1 MVLPQ
6 LSEDDSVSRITLE
19 PGGFAN
25 HMGNREMI
33 DASKTWAV
41 ILAAGEGSRLR
52 ALTTLPSGVAIP
64 KQFCSLYEGPS
75 LLEEALRRGESVVD
89 RSRIC
94 AVVAEQHRCWWEGAL
109 GSLPERNVI
118 VQPQNRGTAN
128 GILLPLMHI
137 LLRGPSARIVLLP
150 SDHHVLQEAV
160 LTASLRDALEQ
171 LDWRCEETLLL
182 GIQPGEVDPELGYI
196 LPGGTDSRGALTIAR
211 FIEKPPQAVADELIR
226 AGGLWNA
233 FIVVTTAGALLDLFR
248 QRFPQVVEAMR
259 AAVQRDHEPGSSI
272 AAVAELYR
280 RLPIIDFSRD
290 IVAGQESKL
299 RVLPVRPCGWS
310 DLGTPKRVAQVLDRT
325 RRAKVALPGRPA
337 SPAHVSLA
345 AQHERMQ
352 FGGYRHPA
360 AAVQ

>member
-1 MVLPQ
+1 MAPLALVEHDL
-6 LSEDDSVSRITLE
+6 VSRITLE
-19 PGGFAN
+19 SGGAN
-25 HMGNREMI
+25 HMGNRQMVDESN
-33 DASKTWAV
+33 AWAV

-52 ALTTLPSGVAIP
+52 ALTTLPSGIAVP

-75 LLEEALRRGESVVD
+75 LLEEALRRGESVAD

-94 AVVAEQHRCWWEGAL
+94 AVVAAQHRRWWQDAL

-137 LLRGPSARIVLLP
+137 LRRDPSARIVLLP

-160 LTASLRDALEQ
+160 LTASLKDALEQ
-171 LDWRCEETLLL
+171 LDWRSEETLLL
-182 GIQPGEVDPELGYI
+182 GIQPGELDPDLGYI
-196 LPGGTDSRGALTIAR
+196 LPGGTDGRGALTVAR
-211 FIEKPPQAVADELIR
+211 FVEKPPQPVAGELIR

-233 FIVVTTAGALLDLFR
+233 FIVVTTAGALCDLFR
-248 QRFPQVVEAMR
+248 ERIPEVVEAMC
-259 AAVQRDHEPGSSI
+259 AAVQRDAQGFGI
-272 AAVAELYR
+272 AAVTELYP
-280 RLPIIDFSRD
+280 RLPTIDFSRD

-310 DLGTPKRVAQVLDRT
+310 DLGTPMRVAEVLDRA
-325 RRAKVALPGRPA
+325 RRAKAALPGRSA
-337 SPAHVSLA
+337 ARAHVSLA

-352 FGGYRHPA
+352 VRGHGNRA
-360 AAVQ
+360 AAAQ